1 MATPEIIIYGAGIFG
16 LSIAFEILKRGEK
29 VKIIEI
35 GKPGLCSSGGILG
48 ALAPHTPDNWN

>member
-35 GKPGLCSSGGILG
+35 GKNIDHDFKNCTT
-48 ALAPHTPDNWN
+48 HTR

>member
-29 VKIIEI
+29 VNIIEI
-35 GKPGLCSSGGILG
+35 KKINSLKLKKRKSL
-48 ALAPHTPDNWN
+48 